1 MPNIDLSI
9 LNQRQT
15 PAFYADVFANRP
27 AAGFV
32 GRIFV
37 STNTFA
43 FYRDNGT
50 GWDLIG
56 GPGTGTITGSGT
68 AGTVP
73 LWNGA
78 STIGDSSLIEGST
91 KFTTT
96 KDIQADGYYLSGMT
110 AGSGAL
116 YWTSDRVTLANYN
129 PTGTVE
135 IEVAGGARAQLIAAD
150 LSTTFYG
157 NIIRNGGT
165 SSQFLKADGSLDNN
179 TYNTGSGAAS
189 QVAFFSGTNAITGEN
204 NLWWDSV
211 NNHFGINTNVPG
223 TAADI
228 HHDQSTILQLN
239 QTVATNDTRIAFQ
252 NSGATLWRIG
262 NFYNAGAND
271 WGIFD
276 VVGSI
281 QPLTVKKT
289 TGQVLIGT
297 STVGS
302 GKLVVASSNS
312 DNGVQIVG
320 AAAPSLRI
328 DNAESGPTKRVGLGI
343 STATNNFIQ
352 GSADRDMCIFNGST
366 TASPMLF
373 GIYDTTNVQEAARIS
388 AARNFLIGTTTD
400 NGSKLQVNG
409 TGRITGALNVAQL
422 GINTT
427 INSWGTG
434 YESAIQI
441 GPAGSMFAYSNAVQ
455 FGSNYYFNGSNY
467 IAIQTGSAGKLSFNG
482 NQFNIEI
489 AASVSAGNALTFTNP
504 LSIASTGAATFS
516 NNVFSNNA
524 FIVSKN
530 GSDTIGAGAFVSL
543 QTATGTNYQ
552 QNIQLSANGNLD
564 FWAFDSASWN
574 NRMRLV
580 NGTGNLLIGTTTDNG
595 NKLRVNGSQYIDGF
609 LTIQNVGANIP
620 ALYVNQQG
628 NNDDVIQINSTNINT
643 YAIKFLWYGTNMAG
657 IQVNA
662 AGSAVAYNTTF
673 SDINKKKNFENWN
686 DNVLDLFKT
695 INPQKF
701 NFINEDDIA
710 EKTKGFIA
718 QELVDKFPEA
728 YPINDEGFYTFNP
741 SGMVTYLMKAI
752 QELNTKIENLK

>member
-78 STIGDSSLIEGST
+78 STIGDSTLIEGST

-165 SSQFLKADGSLDNN
+165 SSQFLKADGSLDSN

-252 NSGATLWRIG
+252 NSGAALWRIG

-328 DNAESGPTKRVGLGI
+328 DNAESGPTKRAGFGI

-352 GSADRDMCIFNGST
+352 GSADRDFCMFNGST
-366 TASPMLF
+366 TASPILF
-373 GIYDTTNVQEAARIS
+373 GIYGTTNVQEAARIS
-388 AARNFLIGTTTD
+388 AARNFLIGTTID
-400 NGSKLQVNG
+400 AGYKLSVNG
-409 TGRITGALNVAQL
+409 TGYIKGVTAIDNNGTDSSLTEYIRFERNSQGSANYFNSIYSATGSASNAIEFRLSNTAGSQSTVMTLLGTGNVGIGTNNPTSLLTLQGAGITPLVM
-422 GINTT
+422 T
-427 INSWGTG
+427 INSANPNADIFLQS
-434 YESAIQI
+434 SAS
-441 GPAGSMFAYSNAVQ
+441 ANAVRLRNGTDD
-455 FGSNYYFNGSNY
+455 FSVFTNGS
-467 IAIQTGSAGKLSFNG
+467 QRTTVTSSG
-482 NQFNIEI
+482 NF
-489 AASVSAGNALTFTNP
+489 
-504 LSIASTGAATFS
+504 
-516 NNVFSNNA
+516 
-524 FIVSKN
+524 
-530 GSDTIGAGAFVSL
+530 
-543 QTATGTNYQ
+543 
-552 QNIQLSANGNLD
+552 
-564 FWAFDSASWN
+564 
-574 NRMRLV
+574 
-580 NGTGNLLIGTTTDNG
+580 LIGTTTDNG